1 MSKSAYLSRLLA
13 SMPVVAAIVLSAG
26 PAFAEPS
33 HGDYVG
39 KSTAEIAKNL
49 LRQGY
54 KFREYNRDDGSLLEA
69 EVVRDGKPFE
79 IFADPRTGRIVK
91 VIAGDEAREI
101 PIIKCTQRTEFVRYL
116 ADTYAEKPVAIGIT
130 SNGSVTELLK
140 SIDGDS
146 WTILTTAPN
155 VITCKLAAGEN
166 WQAFTQEASQEQ

>member
-1 MSKSAYLSRLLA
+1 MSRSAYRSRLLA
-13 SMPVVAAIVLSAG
+13 SMVAAAFSLAAG
-26 PAFAEPS
+26 PTFADPS

-155 VITCKLAAGEN
+155 GITCKVAAGEI